1 MDYLGGFFRIFSRQT
16 GPSQAGYRQ
25 PTEEDHHSHQDP
37 DTLSA
42 SVNLEDVIDEY
53 DEPSHQSRNTIGGS
67 HQLTDGKPSQS
78 FFSFNGTQDD
88 ETTSFYSALHDGFS
102 LDESELRHKS
112 GREFLWNTNSYNN
125 TNELDTMLRQS
136 DFQVSWFDLTYTIR
150 PRATYADVWEDFK
163 EKLADKVS
171 SALVLVNYF
180 RSTRYYVN
188 SGANGKEIDLEGNA
202 SRETI
207 TILRNVNGSFKSGEL
222 TAIMGPSGAGKTS
235 LLNILSRRREDGF
248 TGQLSVQ
255 CETNHRIKINAIP
268 QNDQLLESLTVREN
282 ILFAS
287 RLKNPH
293 LKSHDHEKNVCGVSN
308 LLGLNDCSE
317 TRTRNISGG
326 QQKRLA
332 IAQELL
338 SKPDILILDEPTSGL
353 DSLTC
358 LKTLSVLKDLVKPT
372 KKDMIDPI
380 AIVLTIHQPQRE
392 AFEMFDR
399 VYVLADGGIT
409 IYDGP
414 PDQCVSFVEKYSGLK
429 MPSVD
434 YNPATFL
441 IEIASGEYGQEPIIA
456 LSQQVR
462 LDSLKHQE
470 KLWHSKVSGKP
481 KMDSISLSMDPKLGT
496 GRMLAETKNLGTAAA
511 AASTTTNN
519 SPAANSMD
527 PDRISRASSV
537 KSAPIQAQSPN
548 QKAQLYLD
556 PRLVKSSSI
565 NTGKF
570 FYKTLVLTH
579 RCWKT
584 LWRDPKQMIARIL
597 FHLLLPFG
605 MALIMGT
612 NPGAS
617 NACPR
622 FSSEYSLKRM
632 MQGNEYIDPAVQE
645 EFLLALENIAI
656 LFVTM
661 YSCISANIAAMTLM
675 FATDMRTCLKE
686 YHNGWY
692 AMNSYVFAKMI
703 SNIPLD
709 LTLPTATVAL
719 TYVVTTQNTGPNDS
733 IYPYRIII
741 TAFAL
746 VLGSSAG
753 QMMGMIFGAI
763 YAGHITTAL
772 FASQGATLP
781 FVLLSGFI
789 ARTKNMSTF
798 VRALSYTS
806 LYKHCLEASF
816 IARYGWNICGC
827 DPKSSVGKQV
837 TLTGVSDELR
847 SFVKYWMSA
856 QNEDETETT
865 VATTTSFVI
874 NSTDVS
880 LSPDSQKDDDVFQ
893 MVAKQLSLYNTYGIE
908 VKSCDQV
915 VPYSMHDFG
924 LTERDLPASFIS
936 LIGLL
941 MFMLITLLIVVK
953 LVLKYRTSL

>member
-1 MDYLGGFFRIFSRQT
+1 MENLRAFFRVFSK
-16 GPSQAGYRQ
+16 GANPSQAGYSQ
-25 PTEEDHHSHQDP
+25 PTDQELPPQQDP

-42 SVNLEDVIDEY
+42 SVNLEDMIDEY
-53 DEPSHQSRNTIGGS
+53 DEPSRRSRNTIDNS
-67 HQLTDGKPSQS
+67 LNLTDGKPSQS
-78 FFSFNGTQDD
+78 FFSFNSTRDD

-102 LDESELRHKS
+102 LDQFEHRNKS
-112 GREFLWNTNSYNN
+112 GREFLWKTHSYNN
-125 TNELDTMLRQS
+125 SDELDIMLRQS
-136 DFQVSWFDLTYTIR
+136 DFQISWVDLTYTIR

-163 EKLADKVS
+163 EKLTDSVS

-180 RSTRYYVN
+180 RFARYNV
-188 SGANGKEIDLEGNA
+188 SGATRGKGQDIENNGPRD
-202 SRETI
+202 TI

-248 TGQLSVQ
+248 TGRLSVS
-255 CETNHRIKINAIP
+255 ETNHRIKINAIP
-268 QNDQLLESLTVREN
+268 QDDHLLESLTVREN
-282 ILFAS
+282 LTFAS
-287 RLKNPH
+287 KLKNPH
-293 LKSHDHEKNVCGVSN
+293 PNQDHANNVCGVSN
-308 LLGLNDCSE
+308 LLGLDDCLD

-372 KKDMIDPI
+372 KRDMIDPI

-392 AFEMFDR
+392 AFELFDR
-399 VYVLADGGIT
+399 VYVLANGGIT

-414 PDQCVSFVEKYSGLK
+414 PEECVNFVEKYSGLK
-429 MPSVD
+429 MPSLD

-441 IEIASGEYGQEPIIA
+441 IEIASGEYGQEPIDA

-462 LDSLKHQE
+462 LDFRKHQE
-470 KLWHSKVSGKP
+470 TLWPSKMTNESRADGSTAPSVNP
-481 KMDSISLSMDPKLGT
+481 KSDAD
-496 GRMLAETKNLGTAAA
+496 ETKNPEQ
-511 AASTTTNN
+511 TTKNDSQVTN
-519 SPAANSMD
+519 PID
-527 PDRISRASSV
+527 PDRISSAGSV
-537 KSAPIQAQSPN
+537 KAPHLPQHKS
-548 QKAQLYLD
+548 QLYLD

-565 NTGKF
+565 DTGKF
-570 FYKTLVLTH
+570 CYKTLVLTQ

-584 LWRDPKQMIARIL
+584 LWRDPKQVVARIL
-597 FHLLLPFG
+597 FHILLPFG

-612 NPGAS
+612 DPGAS

-632 MQGNEYIDPAVQE
+632 MLSHEYVDPAVQE
-645 EFLLALENIAI
+645 EFLLALENIAV

-675 FATDMRTCLKE
+675 FALDMRTCLKE

-692 AMNSYVFAKMI
+692 SMNSYVFAKMI

-719 TYVVTTQNTGPNDS
+719 TYAVTTQNTGSNDS
-733 IYPYRIII
+733 IYVFRIII
-741 TAFAL
+741 TALAF

-763 YAGHITTAL
+763 YVGHITTAL

-789 ARTKNMSTF
+789 ARTKNMSKF

-806 LYKHCLEASF
+806 LYKHCLEVSF
-816 IARYGWNICGC
+816 IARYGWNVCGC
-827 DPKSSVGKQV
+827 DPKSNLSKQV

-847 SFVKYWMSA
+847 SFVKYWMNA
-856 QNEDETETT
+856 QNEDEPQAMT
-865 VATTTSFVI
+865 TTTSFAI
-874 NSTDVS
+874 NSTDAS
-880 LSPDSQKDDDVFQ
+880 SILSNTDANDDDDVFQ

-915 VPYSMHDFG
+915 VPYEMHDFG
-924 LTERDLPASFIS
+924 LTERDLMGSFLA
-936 LIGLL
+936 LITLL
-941 MFMLITLLIVVK
+941 VFMLATLLIVVK
-953 LVLKYRTSL
+953 LVLRYRTSL